1 VVLREILKIM
11 SEEGSITT
19 NDISQR
25 LGVSRG
31 LVELAIHELSRRGL
45 VKEIKNREMCPCS
58 SCILKDV
65 CNWKRA
71 RYSTINVYFLTEKG
85 WKMLKNL
92 SE

>member
-25 LGVSRG
+25 LGVSKG

-45 VKEIKNREMCPCS
+45 VKEIKNGEVCPCS
-58 SCILKDV
+58 SCILKDI
-65 CNWKRA
+65 CNWKSP

-85 WKMLKNL
+85 RKTLKNP